1 MKEIQKPDAAATQ
14 SAGGIAP
21 APKNKGYGDAGA
33 SWQKRALKSFLAS
46 SGSAQ
51 EDIDQN
57 NDTMRQRARMLYMAA
72 PVAASAIRTNRTN
85 VVGVGLKLKA
95 RINPSILGLS
105 LEAADEWERHTEAE
119 FDLWARRK
127 QACDATGVNNFYS
140 LQQLTLMSWLLSGD
154 VFVLIKQRDPTP
166 LLPYSLRL
174 QVIEADRIST
184 PLKNGSYY
192 SFFTEGK
199 ADNGN
204 KIYDGVEVN
213 PSGAIAA
220 YYIRNT
226 YPHTV
231 SAVRSEW
238 TRVEAYGAKTGL
250 PNVLQVMDVERP
262 EQYRGVSYLAQVIEP
277 LLQMRRYTE
286 SELTG
291 ALVESFFTAFITTDS
306 DVTEMP
312 FNEAGRPEIATDPD
326 EYELG
331 PGTVNVMKPGESVTF
346 GSPSRPSNGFDAFMR
361 SLCDQIGAALEVPS
375 DLLLKAF
382 NSSYSASRAALL
394 EAWKAFRMRRE
405 WFVNDFCRPIYEIWL
420 AEAVARGRIS
430 APGFFTDPLI
440 REAWLGCEWIGPS
453 QGQLDPVKEITAEI
467 LACGEGFSTRE
478 QSTIRLN
485 GGQWDANVEQIAREN
500 QRLAAAKGTT
510 TEEQSRI
517 SDTIKRIIMQ
527 SAKEGDNHH
536 EKQDTPGS

>member
-1 MKEIQKPDAAATQ
+1 MNEIQRPDAVTTPVAGGKAATPQ
-14 SAGGIAP
+14 
-21 APKNKGYGDAGA
+21 NKGYGDAGA
-33 SWQKRALKSFLAS
+33 SWRKRALKSFLAS

-72 PVAASAIRTNRTN
+72 PVATSAIRTNRTN
-85 VVGVGLKLKA
+85 VVGVGLKLKS

-105 LEAADEWERHTEAE
+105 PEVADEWERHTEAE
-119 FDLWARRK
+119 FELWARRK

-140 LQQLTLMSWLLSGD
+140 LQQLALMSWLLSGD
-154 VFVLIKQRDPTP
+154 VFVLIKQRDPTA

-184 PLKNGSYY
+184 PLGSGAYY
-192 SFFTEGK
+192 SFLTEGR
-199 ADNGN
+199 AVNGN
-204 KIYDGVEVN
+204 RIYDGVEVDDA
-213 PSGAIAA
+213 GAITA

-226 YPHTV
+226 YPHSV
-231 SAVRSEW
+231 SAVRSDW
-238 TRVEAYGAKTGL
+238 VRVEAYGSATGL
-250 PNVLQVMDVERP
+250 PNILQVMDVERP

-286 SELTG
+286 SELTS
-291 ALVESFFTAFITTDS
+291 ALVESFFTAFITTEGDP
-306 DVTEMP
+306 TEMP
-312 FNEAGRPEIATDPD
+312 FNEAGQPEISSDPN
-326 EYELG
+326 EYEMG
-331 PGTVNVMKPGESVTF
+331 PGTFNVLKPGEDIKF
-346 GSPSRPSNGFDAFMR
+346 GAPTRPSSGFDAFMR
-361 SLCDQIGAALEVPS
+361 SLCDQVGAALEVPS

-405 WFVNDFCRPIYEIWL
+405 WFVDDFCRPIYEIWL

-430 APGFFTDPLI
+430 APGFFNDPLV
-440 REAWLGCEWIGPS
+440 REAWLGSEWIGPS

-500 QRLAAAKGTT
+500 QRLAVAKGTIPE
-510 TEEQSRI
+510 TEAQV
-517 SDTIKRIIMQ
+517 SDTIKNIIMQ
-527 SAKEGDNHH
+527 TAKEGDDH
-536 EKQDTPGS
+536 EEHSAPGQ